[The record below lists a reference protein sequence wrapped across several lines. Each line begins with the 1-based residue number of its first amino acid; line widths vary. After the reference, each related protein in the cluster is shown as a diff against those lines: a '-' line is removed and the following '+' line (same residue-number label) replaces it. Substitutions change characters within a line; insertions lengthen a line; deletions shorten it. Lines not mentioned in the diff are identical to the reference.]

1 MSEELRDVRTKVD
14 DLTHSV
20 LTAVAKAEDL
30 DMAEIHRRWLQERAE
45 LEKRKAELIIRL
57 TRSESKGGETE

>member
-1 MSEELRDVRTKVD
+1 MGEELRDVRAKVD
-14 DLTHSV
+14 DMTHAV

-30 DMAEIHRRWLQERAE
+30 EMAEIHRRWLQERAV

-57 TRSESKGGETE
+57 TRTEG